1 MKFIFVCIIFISLFY
16 GCRGGDRIDFGH
28 IEEVMQSSPSE
39 ALAILDTIDRE
50 PLTEAERHHADLLS
64 IKARDKAYATHD
76 SDSLILNVISYYSS
90 HKDRRL
96 YPIALYYGGRVYS
109 DLGDFPTALRYFQ
122 SALDVIPEDSDN
134 FKLRAAAYSQTGRLL
149 RSLRLPLQAVPYL
162 EKAIEIGK
170 QLNDTFG
177 LAYDYSLLY
186 QCFAHANDLSSAR
199 KYNSEAM
206 KYSEGLPATEQADI
220 KIGLASLLYR
230 ENKIDSA
237 LQVIR
242 GLPDRVDPLCR
253 NYALAIAAQIY
264 RDAGI
269 QDSAYTY
276 AKELAMSNDP
286 NSRTGFKVMFE
297 PALRSV
303 VPKDTLLF
311 YLPIYKQTIEEYLD
325 LNDAKEAFIQNSQ
338 YNYQL
343 HVREK
348 EKAED
353 GRNRLYLLVCI
364 ISVLATAAIISLLW
378 LRMRNLRKIV
388 HLQMTLE
395 TLRDFR
401 QNQKMESTDSA
412 LKTQLEIMRKNI
424 LHEFNSLEQTDS
436 NSPAV
441 KESIILSDLYSRL
454 ENLIA
459 KNKCIPDSDSP
470 WEELAQLVAV
480 DSPDFRTRLNT
491 LTYCKITDS
500 EFRIA
505 LLIRCGITPSSMAI
519 LLNRTK
525 STISS
530 RRSTLSYKIFGS
542 ENNIKMLNSLILF
555 L

>member
-1 MKFIFVCIIFISLFY
+1 MKLILVCIIFISLFY

-64 IKARDKAYATHD
+64 IKARDKVYATHD
-76 SDSLILNVISYYSS
+76 SDSLILDVISYYSS

-122 SALDVIPEDSDN
+122 SALDVIPEDRDN
-134 FKLRAAAYSQTGRLL
+134 FKLRAAAFSQTGRLL
-149 RSLRLPLQAVPYL
+149 DNLRLHSDAIPYL
-162 EKAIEIGK
+162 EESIEIGK
-170 QLNDTFG
+170 QSGDTFN
-177 LAYDYSLLY
+177 LTYDYSLLS
-186 QCFAHANDLSSAR
+186 QVNVKAGNLSAAR
-199 KYNSEAM
+199 KYNAEAIRLAKALSEI
-206 KYSEGLPATEQADI
+206 EQADMSLE
-220 KIGLASLLYR
+220 LASILHHQH
-230 ENKIDSA
+230 KTDSA
-237 LQVIR
+237 LMVIR
-242 GLPDRVDPLCR
+242 GLPDKVDPLCR
-253 NYALAIAAQIY
+253 SYALAIAAEIY
-264 RDAGI
+264 EAAAITDT
-269 QDSAYTY
+269 AYIY
-276 AKELAMSNDP
+276 AKELAMSDSP
-286 NSRTGFKVMFE
+286 NRRTGFKIMFS
-297 PALRSV
+297 PRLRGII
-303 VPKDTLLF
+303 PRDTLLF
-311 YLPIYKQTIEEYLD
+311 YQPIYNLAIEKHLD
-325 LNDAKEAFIQNSQ
+325 TYEASEAIIQNSQ

-348 EKAED
+348 EKAEA

-364 ISVLATAAIISLLW
+364 ISVLATVAIISLLW

-388 HLQMTLE
+388 HLQMTLDN
-395 TLRDFR
+395 LRDFR

-424 LHEFNSLEQTDS
+424 LHEFNSFEQTDS

-459 KNKCIPDSDSP
+459 KNKSIPDSDSL

-542 ENNIKMLNSLILF
+542 ENNIKMLNSIILF